1 MFSPKPTCVHT
12 IYDLLGIICWVG
24 SCVTSGLPPGALS
37 FSSPLFPDSP
47 LFPTVPSAAAFLFIP
62 KYTACWL
69 WMQPCIL
76 PLPPDLLSRQHSL
89 IRCSHSLNFTCWQSV
104 HESET
109 SFVKFDK
116 RITLWCATDKL
127 YRGQNYLRSWQWR
140 SCLLL
145 ESKFQ
150 KHVFSRL
157 DSLPSNLCSRT
168 AETLPLMF

>member
-37 FSSPLFPDSP
+37 FSSPLFSDSP
-47 LFPTVPSAAAFLFIP
+47 LFPTVPSTAAFLFIP

-89 IRCSHSLNFTCWQSV
+89 IRCSHSLSFTCWQSV

-140 SCLLL
+140 SCLFL

-150 KHVFSRL
+150 KQVFSRL